1 MVGRKTSNGS
11 PQPAKRPKI
20 VEREMEPGSVSG
32 SAGSL
37 TAEDDASKDDTKD
50 LTIKA
55 PPSPVSPFTA
65 RPRRSAAVK
74 PAAAVTVMTSEDGTT
89 SAVATRDSIHE
100 RLFAPITEAEL
111 KAWKGWS
118 DIESEPVCRKFA
130 SLPDT
135 TDGADAYRLSLTLY

>member
-1 MVGRKTSNGS
+1 
-11 PQPAKRPKI
+11 
-20 VEREMEPGSVSG
+20 
-32 SAGSL
+32 
-37 TAEDDASKDDTKD
+37 
-50 LTIKA
+50 
-55 PPSPVSPFTA
+55 
-65 RPRRSAAVK
+65 
-74 PAAAVTVMTSEDGTT
+74 MTSEDGTT